1 MILSNTVPVLEQ
13 LKALSHEIRFELVR
27 HLAQSE
33 HCVCELGELLNL
45 PQPSVSYHLG
55 ILRDAELIT
64 AEPRGKNVYYV
75 LRQQQFFG
83 LSGALLSEVFTNTLP
98 LTPDNEPKR

>member
-1 MILSNTVPVLEQ
+1 MILANTVPVLEQ

-33 HCVCELGELLNL
+33 HCVCELGELLDL
-45 PQPSVSYHLG
+45 SQPSVSYHLG
-55 ILRDAELIT
+55 ILRDAKLIT

-75 LRQQQFFG
+75 LRQQQFFA
-83 LSGALLSEVFTNTLP
+83 LSGALLSEIFTSTFP
-98 LTPDNEPKR
+98 SPFENEPKR